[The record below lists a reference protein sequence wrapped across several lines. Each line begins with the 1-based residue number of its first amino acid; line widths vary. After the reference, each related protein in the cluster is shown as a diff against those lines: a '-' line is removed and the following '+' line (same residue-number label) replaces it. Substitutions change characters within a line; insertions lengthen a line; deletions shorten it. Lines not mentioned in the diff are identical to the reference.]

1 MQNIKEFVF
10 SNETRRAHLYTY
22 ERIMKEVYAFPAKG
36 RLLKSQ
42 FTVTICK
49 KRQLN
54 RQSNNMFSIL
64 GFSLEAKCWV
74 HVLTVD

>member
-1 MQNIKEFVF
+1 MRLERLIYVHN
-10 SNETRRAHLYTY
+10 Y
-22 ERIMKEVYAFPAKG
+22 ERIMKEVYAFPAEG
-36 RLLKSQ
+36 RLQKNK

-54 RQSNNMFSIL
+54 RQSNNTFSIL

-74 HVLTVD
+74 HVWTID